1 MANHM
6 AGVNSSNYRQ
16 VRLTITQESSGRL
29 SFRIMGK
36 PLNADWKE
44 QHLMAQGTV
53 PYERPI
59 LSSED
64 AMEATL
70 RVIREQFLPGI
81 G

>member
-1 MANHM
+1 MANHL

-16 VRLTITQESSGRL
+16 IRLTITQESSGVL
-29 SFRIMGK
+29 SFRMLAKRLEDGW
-36 PLNADWKE
+36 AE
-44 QHLMAQGTV
+44 RHLVAQGRV